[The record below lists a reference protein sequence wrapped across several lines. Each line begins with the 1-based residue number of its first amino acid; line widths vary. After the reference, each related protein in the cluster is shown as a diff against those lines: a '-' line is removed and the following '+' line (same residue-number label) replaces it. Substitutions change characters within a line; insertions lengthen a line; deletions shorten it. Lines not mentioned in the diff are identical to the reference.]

1 MEAQD
6 MLELFLDRP
15 KLIKASPGLDFHEGI
30 GLGSADVIE
39 RKAVQTNRLWLQ
51 TEEKEKERERERRRK
66 REREKERQDEA
77 MQKTEPRPKEIE
89 ITIVNENRLRNFC

>member
-1 MEAQD
+1 
-6 MLELFLDRP
+6 MLELFLGRP

-51 TEEKEKERERERRRK
+51 TEEKEKERERSKK
-66 REREKERQDEA
+66 REAGREKRKG
-77 MQKTEPRPKEIE
+77 KTR
-89 ITIVNENRLRNFC
+89 

>member
-1 MEAQD
+1 

-51 TEEKEKERERERRRK
+51 TEEKEREREAR
-66 REREKERQDEA
+66 REKEKREDK
-77 MQKTEPRPKEIE
+77 MKRCKKTEPRPKK
-89 ITIVNENRLRNFC
+89 LKLQL

>member
-1 MEAQD
+1 
-6 MLELFLDRP
+6 MLELYLDRP

-51 TEEKEKERERERRRK
+51 TEEKERERERSKK
-66 REREKERQDEA
+66 REAGREKR
-77 MQKTEPRPKEIE
+77 KGKIR
-89 ITIVNENRLRNFC
+89 

>member
-1 MEAQD
+1 
-6 MLELFLDRP
+6 MLELYLDRP
-15 KLIKASPGLDFHEGI
+15 KLIKASPGLDFHEGT

-39 RKAVQTNRLWLQ
+39 RKAVQTNRLWLR

-66 REREKERQDEA
+66 DKMKRCK
-77 MQKTEPRPKEIE
+77 KTEPRPKEIE

>member
-6 MLELFLDRP
+6 MLELFLGRP

-51 TEEKEKERERERRRK
+51 TEEKEKERETSKK
-66 REREKERQDEA
+66 RDAGREKRKG
-77 MQKTEPRPKEIE
+77 KTR
-89 ITIVNENRLRNFC
+89 